1 MGERGFWENRIW
13 AQGTRPVDHFSDSD
27 GVDGPDEL
35 AIAIGESIGGIC
47 SASWFFGAFDD
58 EGAAVKEEEDNGSGR
73 ESGDCGQAREGGAG
87 AFRHLSSKL
96 ISRKIMTMQVWIAV
110 LVGLAA
116 TVDDLARRQ
125 IANWIPA
132 AALAGGFGWQIG
144 MDGWVGAGHALLG
157 ALAGFAVFL
166 AFYLLGGMGGG
177 DVKLM
182 AGFGA
187 LLGTG
192 RLVEAALWTAGVGGI
207 FALGKVTFQWIRKI
221 AGFEKRTVTAA
232 EKEKGNTIPY
242 APAITLG
249 VWLSLVPKG

>member
-1 MGERGFWENRIW
+1 
-13 AQGTRPVDHFSDSD
+13 
-27 GVDGPDEL
+27 
-35 AIAIGESIGGIC
+35 
-47 SASWFFGAFDD
+47 
-58 EGAAVKEEEDNGSGR
+58 
-73 ESGDCGQAREGGAG
+73 
-87 AFRHLSSKL
+87 
-96 ISRKIMTMQVWIAV
+96 MTMQVWIAV

-144 MDGWVGAGHALLG
+144 QDGWMGALHALGG
-157 ALAGFAVFL
+157 AAAGFAVFL

-192 RLVEAALWTAGVGGI
+192 RLIEAALWTAGVGGLL
-207 FALGKVTFQWIRKI
+207 ALGVVAYQAVRRRFGHKKV
-221 AGFEKRTVTAA
+221 ETAE
-232 EKEKGNTIPY
+232 EKERGESIPY